1 MFKEVLGTCDALENM
16 NSNGDFQ
23 NKALRGDLFVRLVGK
38 AGLLQGMVM
47 PMRVK
52 ALILIG
58 MFALMFSLNRRL
70 ALVALLAPWSWP
82 CQAPHFADG
91 LEVSGDI
98 PFAGTESYFLI
109 GLMFRHT
116 PTSVIVDN
124 QRRGKRNVLKHK

>member
-58 MFALMFSLNRRL
+58 MFALMFWLNWRF
-70 ALVALLAPWSWP
+70 ALVGLLAPWGLAWQGP
-82 CQAPHFADG
+82 GLCGGNGGPHRDF
-91 LEVSGDI
+91 
-98 PFAGTESYFLI
+98 P
-109 GLMFRHT
+109 
-116 PTSVIVDN
+116 PPP
-124 QRRGKRNVLKHK
+124 